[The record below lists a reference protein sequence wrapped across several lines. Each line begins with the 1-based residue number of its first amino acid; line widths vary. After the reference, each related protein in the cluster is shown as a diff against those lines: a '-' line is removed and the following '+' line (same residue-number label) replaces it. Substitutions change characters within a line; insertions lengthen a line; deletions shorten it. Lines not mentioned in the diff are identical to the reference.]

1 MTEQAI
7 SNLVEDVGR
16 SAPSLPPESATAPP
30 GVAERGWRRH
40 PDLAALAL
48 GLLLAVGVCWPLAG
62 GGGRIYLLDWVIG
75 PHASILPQS
84 FFGLNGGVTTGM
96 PLAVAMGVASHL
108 FGSAATWLPIA
119 AFFPIA
125 TTAMSRLV
133 GGSLWARLGTG
144 TLYAVNPFVFQRLY
158 AGHIALLLGYALL
171 PLVVRSMVHAFD
183 NRGPARLTPV
193 LWMALVTGMSPHFA
207 WICAVVLL
215 AVVVC
220 HRRRLAALAW
230 AALVELC
237 FVASLAYVF
246 LPTIGTSLPVTVG
259 TRSLAAFQ
267 TSGDPHIGLFGN
279 VVGLYGFWRVNPGP
293 VLPKDVVSG
302 WFFFLGAILVVVVVG
317 AVSTLH
323 GKSTELEAGSG
334 IRSQGGSP
342 SGWLDRRAIVKV
354 VIVAAVLG
362 FFLALGSQGPTGPL
376 FRWAFD
382 HVPFFD
388 VMREPEKFSMVPAL
402 GYATCFGLGVERLV
416 SAASGRRRLLGRI
429 GAVALAVGLPLAYT
443 PTIFDGLD
451 GQIAPSNLPASWDRT
466 QAITA
471 HRSGAMLFLPW
482 EEYLSFPFTGGRAIA
497 NPAVTAFDGEVIS
510 GTNVQL
516 EGLLTDS
523 TSPRSAYIERVLAEH
538 GAAGPMGS
546 LMAPLGVQY
555 FALAKTVDWRSYQWL
570 SAQPTLRLV
579 LDSPGLELW
588 ENLAYTGIGHR
599 GSAAVSRLSPVAYRI
614 PPGKPGRVTVA
625 IPYQPGWSLNGSPAR
640 PTGEGVVSVW
650 AGSTGG
656 VLRFE
661 PWRQAVAGDVISLT
675 LLVGLAIAWAFGR
688 SLGARRRLDGTE
700 SNRAEI
706 PLTASK

>member
-1 MTEQAI
+1 MTEQTI
-7 SNLVEDVGR
+7 PNLVEDVGR
-16 SAPSLPPESATAPP
+16 DAPSLPPESAGVPP
-30 GVAERGWRRH
+30 RGWVTRWWRH
-40 PDLAALAL
+40 PDLPSFVL
-48 GLLLAVGVCWPLAG
+48 GLILAVGICWPLV
-62 GGGRIYLLDWVIG
+62 GGGRVYLLDWVIG
-75 PHASILPQS
+75 PHASVLPQS

-171 PLVVRSMVHAFD
+171 PLVVRSMVHAID
-183 NRGPARLTPV
+183 AYGPARLTPV
-193 LWMALVTGMSPHFA
+193 LWMALLTGMSPHFA
-207 WICAVVLL
+207 WICAVVLV

-220 HRRRLAALAW
+220 HRRRLAGLAW
-230 AALVELC
+230 AAVVELC

-259 TRSLAAFQ
+259 TKSLAAFQ
-267 TSGDPHIGLFGN
+267 TSGGPHIGLFGN

-293 VLPKDVVSG
+293 VLPNNVVSG
-302 WFFFLGAILVVVVVG
+302 WLFFLGAILVVALVG
-317 AVSTLH
+317 AVSTLR
-323 GKSTELEAGSG
+323 GERTEPEAGSG
-334 IRSQGGSP
+334 FRHQKGTPSP
-342 SGWLDRRAIVKV
+342 WLDRRTVTKV
-354 VIVAAVLG
+354 VIVSAVLA

-376 FRWAFD
+376 FRWAFN

-388 VMREPEKFSMVPAL
+388 VMREPEKFSMLLAL
-402 GYATCFGLGVERLV
+402 GYATCFGLGVERVV
-416 SAASGRRRLLGRI
+416 SASSGRRRVLGRI
-429 GAVALAVGLPLAYT
+429 GAVVLAVGLPLAYT
-443 PTIFDGLD
+443 PTIFGGLN
-451 GQIAPSNLPASWDRT
+451 GQIAPSHLPASWDRT

-471 HRSGAMLFLPW
+471 HRSGSMLFLPW
-482 EEYLSFPFTGGRAIA
+482 EEYMSFPFTRGRAIA
-497 NPAVTAFDGEVIS
+497 NPAPTSFDGEVIS

-516 EGLLTDS
+516 AGLLTDS
-523 TSPRSAYIERVLAEH
+523 TSPRSAYIERVLAQH

-555 FALAKTVDWRSYQWL
+555 VALAKTVDWRNYQWL

-579 LDSPGLELW
+579 FDSPGLELW
-588 ENLAYTGIGHR
+588 ENLAYAGIGHR
-599 GSAAVSRLSPVAYRI
+599 GRAAVLRLSPVAYRI
-614 PPGKPGRVTVA
+614 PPGTPGRVTVA
-625 IPYQPGWSLNGSPAR
+625 IPYQPGWSMNGSPAR
-640 PTGEGVVSVW
+640 RTSEGVLSVR

-661 PWRQAVAGDVISLT
+661 PWHRVVVGDLISLA
-675 LLVGLAIAWAFGR
+675 LLIGLGIVCAVSRPVA
-688 SLGARRRLDGTE
+688 ARRRLDRPRPIG
-700 SNRAEI
+700 SRY
-706 PLTASK
+706 P

>member
-1 MTEQAI
+1 MTEHTI
-7 SNLVEDVGR
+7 PNPVEDVGR
-16 SAPSLPPESATAPP
+16 SAPSLLPESAGAPP
-30 GVAERGWRRH
+30 EVSERGWRRH
-40 PDLAALAL
+40 PDLPSLVL
-48 GLLLAVGVCWPLAG
+48 GLILAVGVCWPFV
-62 GGGRIYLLDWVIG
+62 GGRVFLLDWVIG
-75 PHASILPQS
+75 PHASVLPPS
-84 FFGLNGGVTTGM
+84 FFGLNGGVTAGM
-96 PLAVAMGVASHL
+96 PLAVAMGVASHFL
-108 FGSAATWLPIA
+108 GSAATWLPIV

-133 GGSLWARLGTG
+133 GGSLWARLGAG

-158 AGHIALLLGYALL
+158 AGQIALLLGYALL
-171 PLVVRSMVHAFD
+171 PFVVRSMVRAVD
-183 NRGPARLTPV
+183 ARGPARLTPV
-193 LWMALVTGMSPHFA
+193 LWMALLTGMSPHFA
-207 WICAVVLL
+207 WICAVVLV

-230 AALVELC
+230 AAIVELF

-267 TSGDPHIGLFGN
+267 TSGDPHIGIFGN

-302 WFFFLGAILVVVVVG
+302 WLFFLGAIVVVVVG
-317 AVSTLH
+317 AASTLQ
-323 GKSTELEAGSG
+323 GKSTALEAGSG
-334 IRSQGGSP
+334 LRYQGGSP
-342 SGWLDRRAIVKV
+342 SCWLDRRAITKV

-388 VMREPEKFSMVPAL
+388 VMREPEKFSMLLGL

-416 SAASGRRRLLGRI
+416 SAASGRRGLLGRI
-429 GAVALAVGLPLAYT
+429 GVAALAVGLPLAYT
-443 PTIFDGLD
+443 PTIFDGLE

-466 QAITA
+466 QTITA
-471 HRSGAMLFLPW
+471 HRSGTMLFLPW

-497 NPAVTAFDGEVIS
+497 NPAPTAFDGEVIS

-555 FALAKTVDWRSYQWL
+555 VALAKTVDWRNYRWL

-599 GSAAVSRLSPVAYRI
+599 GSATVPRISPVAYRI

-625 IPYQPGWSLNGSPAR
+625 IPYQSGWSLNGSPAR

-650 AGSTGG
+650 AGTAGG

-661 PWRQAVAGDVISLT
+661 PWRLVVVGDAISLA
-675 LLVGLAIAWAFGR
+675 LLVGLAIVCAVSR
-688 SLGARRRLDGTE
+688 SATARRRPDDTQTK
-700 SNRAEI
+700 RAEI
-706 PLTASK
+706 PLTAPK